1 MTVRTALFADSDRVF
16 GWRLKMLAQQA
27 GIIAEFS
34 ATPDEAKR
42 MLVSSQPL
50 LFFSNVRLGS
60 ARGAELV
67 HLARMANSRTRAILY
82 GGPRDLL
89 LARQA
94 QAAGAF
100 FEPLPF
106 LPHAMAHYFT
116 ATLPEKDRRDAT
128 RPDRR
133 KTFRGGRRATDIE
146 SLHQSPAA
154 QP

>member
-1 MTVRTALFADSDRVF
+1 MGVRTALFADTDRIF

-27 GIIAEFS
+27 GIMAEFS
-34 ATPDEAKR
+34 ATLDEAKR

-50 LFFSNVRLGS
+50 LFFSNVRLGG

-67 HLARMANSRTRAILY
+67 HLARMANPRTRAILY
-82 GGPRDLL
+82 GGTRDIL

-94 QAAGAF
+94 QDAGAF

-116 ATLPEKDRRDAT
+116 ATLPARDRRDAA
-128 RPDRR
+128 RPERR

-146 SLHQSPAA
+146 SLHQAHVVPA
-154 QP
+154 